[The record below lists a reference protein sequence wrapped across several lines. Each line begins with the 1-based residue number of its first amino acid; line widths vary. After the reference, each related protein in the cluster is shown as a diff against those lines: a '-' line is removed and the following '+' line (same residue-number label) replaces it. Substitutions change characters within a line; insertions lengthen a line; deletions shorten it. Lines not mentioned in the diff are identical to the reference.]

1 VNCEWFN
8 LLDLQHKVLI
18 FQRKWIAKAHAD
30 KLVTLTQ
37 NKACNVRVLS
47 CHGVFHLHDM
57 ESNIILSF
65 DDYKDREFELDTSN
79 CTYCGKLCI
88 NPFLRKKGKRKR

>member
-1 VNCEWFN
+1 MRFGFS
-8 LLDLQHKVLI
+8 K
-18 FQRKWIAKAHAD
+18 RKWIAKAHVD

-37 NKACNVRVLS
+37 NKTCNVRVLS

-65 DDYKDREFELDTSN
+65 DDYKDQEFELDTSN

-88 NPFLRKKGKRKR
+88 NPFLRKKKKVTSHKERDFMVVFE